1 MPKFRHFF
9 GFEGIQRGQNLLLYK
24 QVIFVK
30 GKRVAFVCLMLSFV
44 LLISGGVTSFL
55 VSLKEDRELTLK
67 RMVVVNDEFEDFS
80 NSTTSFE
87 SYRDELYNNVLGSL
101 YYDSLGADDA
111 NIKNVLSNYEAMVDS
126 LEKKAK
132 SLDNLCKNVYYPDSS
147 VNSKCNNY
155 KSIFEQVNNFFVG
168 DIALYNKNIDS
179 YNTFQLSNGSTVQL
193 QYYTTKK
200 EYIDYDDNGTYDGK
214 LEEEKKEEAKEEE
227 KVEE

>member
-1 MPKFRHFF
+1 M
-9 GFEGIQRGQNLLLYK
+9 
-24 QVIFVK
+24 K
-30 GKRVAFVCLMLSFV
+30 GKRVAFVCLMLSLV

-67 RMVVVNDEFEDFS
+67 RMVIVNDEFEDFS

-101 YYDSLGADDA
+101 YYDSLGNDDA

-132 SLDNLCKNVYYPDSS
+132 SLDDLCKNVYYPDSS

-155 KSIFEQVNNFFVG
+155 KSIYKICPGLIISGLSPIIFLFF
-168 DIALYNKNIDS
+168 
-179 YNTFQLSNGSTVQL
+179 
-193 QYYTTKK
+193 
-200 EYIDYDDNGTYDGK
+200 
-214 LEEEKKEEAKEEE
+214 
-227 KVEE
+227 

>member
-1 MPKFRHFF
+1 M
-9 GFEGIQRGQNLLLYK
+9 
-24 QVIFVK
+24 K
-30 GKRVAFVCLMLSFV
+30 GKRAAFVCLMLSLV

-67 RMVVVNDEFEDFS
+67 RMVIVNDEFEDFS

-101 YYDSLGADDA
+101 YYDSLGNDDV

-132 SLDNLCKNVYYPDSS
+132 SLDDLCKNVYYPDSS

-179 YNTFQLSNGSTVQL
+179 YNTFQLSNGSTMQL
-193 QYYTTKK
+193 QYYNTKK
-200 EYIDYDDNGTYDGK
+200 EYIDNNGDGIYDGK
-214 LEEEKKEEAKEEE
+214 LEEEKKEEVKEEE

>member
-179 YNTFQLSNGSTVQL
+179 YNTFQLSNGSTLQL

-200 EYIDYDDNGTYDGK
+200 EYIDYNGDGTFDGK
-214 LEEEKKEEAKEEE
+214 LEEEKKEEVKEEE

>member
-1 MPKFRHFF
+1 M
-9 GFEGIQRGQNLLLYK
+9 
-24 QVIFVK
+24 K
-30 GKRVAFVCLMLSFV
+30 GKRAAFVCLMLSLV

-67 RMVVVNDEFEDFS
+67 RMVIVNDEFEDFS

-101 YYDSLGADDA
+101 YYDSLGNDDA

-132 SLDNLCKNVYYPDSS
+132 SLDDLCKNVYYPDSS

-168 DIALYNKNIDS
+168 DIALYNKIVYNKERIGDASMKAATGELNLTVITLIAIGAIIGFFWIMWPKIQESINTQWDNISQFED
-179 YNTFQLSNGSTVQL
+179 
-193 QYYTTKK
+193 K
-200 EYIDYDDNGTYDGK
+200 
-214 LEEEKKEEAKEEE
+214 
-227 KVEE
+227 

>member
-1 MPKFRHFF
+1 
-9 GFEGIQRGQNLLLYK
+9 
-24 QVIFVK
+24 
-30 GKRVAFVCLMLSFV
+30 MLSLV

-67 RMVVVNDEFEDFS
+67 RMVVVNDEFDDFS

-101 YYDSLGADDA
+101 YYDSLGNDDA

-132 SLDNLCKNVYYPDSS
+132 SLDDLCKNVYYPDSS

-179 YNTFQLSNGSTVQL
+179 YNTFQLSNGSTMQL

-200 EYIDYDDNGTYDGK
+200 EYIDYNSDGIFDGK
-214 LEEEKKEEAKEEE
+214 LEEEKKEEVKEEE

>member
-1 MPKFRHFF
+1 M
-9 GFEGIQRGQNLLLYK
+9 
-24 QVIFVK
+24 K
-30 GKRVAFVCLMLSFV
+30 GKRVAFVCLMLSLV

-101 YYDSLGADDA
+101 YYDSLGRDDA

-179 YNTFQLSNGSTVQL
+179 YNTFQLSNGSTAQL
-193 QYYTTKK
+193 KYYTTEK
-200 EYIDYDDNGTYDGK
+200 EYIDYDNNGIYDGK
-214 LEEEKKEEAKEEE
+214 LEEEKKEEVKKEE

>member
-1 MPKFRHFF
+1 M
-9 GFEGIQRGQNLLLYK
+9 
-24 QVIFVK
+24 K
-30 GKRVAFVCLMLSFV
+30 GKRVAFVCLMLSLV

-80 NSTTSFE
+80 DSTTAFE
-87 SYRDELYNNVLGSL
+87 AYRDELYNNVLGSL
-101 YYDSLGADDA
+101 FYDTLGNDDA

-132 SLDNLCKNVYYPDSS
+132 SLDDLCKNVYYPDSS

-155 KSIFEQVNNFFVG
+155 KAIFEQVNNFFIG
-168 DIALYNKNIDS
+168 DIAIYNKNIDS
-179 YNTFQLSNGSTVQL
+179 FNTFQLSNGSTVQL
-193 QYYTTKK
+193 QYYTTSKK
-200 EYIDYDDNGTYDGK
+200 YVDYNGDGTFDGK
-214 LEEEKKEEAKEEE
+214 VEEKKEEVSEETEEENLEEE

>member
-1 MPKFRHFF
+1 M
-9 GFEGIQRGQNLLLYK
+9 
-24 QVIFVK
+24 K
-30 GKRVAFVCLMLSFV
+30 GKRVAFVCLMLSLV

-67 RMVVVNDEFEDFS
+67 RMVVVNDEFQEFS
-80 NSTTSFE
+80 DNTTAFE

-101 YYDSLGADDA
+101 YYDSLANDDA

-155 KSIFEQVNNFFVG
+155 KAIYEQVVNFFVG
-168 DIALYNKNIDS
+168 DINLYNKNIDS
-179 YNTFQLSNGSTVQL
+179 YNNYMASNGSDSRL
-193 QYYTTKK
+193 EYYMTTKK
-200 EYIDYDDNGTYDGK
+200 YIDYNNDDVFDGK
-214 LEEEKKEEAKEEE
+214 IEEEEVKTEE